1 VKKLINI
8 PKKNIFEVP
17 TGYFEQLPLRIE
29 KRIGTQD
36 SNIAPLFLNKALSKN
51 IFSVPNG
58 YFNNLPSSIQNRI
71 DDEAREQ
78 VVSGEILNRIPKEE
92 IFAVPDRYFDHLA
105 LRIQKRLTPPATAK
119 RQLVWG
125 WAPALKYALPVIAIA
140 FAIYFYVRPSN
151 HQWQAQLSAISTEHL
166 VAYLN
171 ESDLTENEL
180 IEVARFDE
188 HDLDLLNLQM
198 HSGLLPNEPEKDLQ
212 SVLENELL

>member
-1 VKKLINI
+1 MKKLTNI
-8 PKKNIFEVP
+8 PKKHIFEVP
-17 TGYFEQLPLRIE
+17 AGYFDLLPLRIE
-29 KRIGTQD
+29 KRIEAQD
-36 SNIAPLFLNKALSKN
+36 HKIAPLFLNKALSKN
-51 IFSVPNG
+51 IYTVPNG

-71 DDEAREQ
+71 ADEAHEQ
-78 VVSGEILNRIPKEE
+78 VVSGEVLSRISKEE
-92 IFAVPDRYFDHLA
+92 MFTVPDRYFDHLA
-105 LRIQKRLTPPATAK
+105 LRIQKRLAPPSTAK
-119 RQLVWG
+119 RQPVWG

-140 FAIYFYVRPSN
+140 LVIFFYVRPSSP
-151 HQWQAQLSAISTEHL
+151 QWQAQLSAISTEHL

-212 SVLENELL
+212 SELESELL